1 MTLADSDNKNKK
13 NYTNKYIRRKPGQAD
28 DSPINYNYSKSGKKT
43 FKFKSN
49 TPVLDAPNFKS
60 NMPIVSP
67 KKSLMAEQLLQEAA
81 KKNPAV
87 QAMLNGL
94 YCRILFSGFLQ

>member
-60 NMPIVSP
+60 NMPVLDPYDYIKR
-67 KKSLMAEQLLQEAA
+67 KKLIEKLEKLKGPLAYG
-81 KKNPAV
+81 KN
-87 QAMLNGL
+87 
-94 YCRILFSGFLQ
+94 I